1 MNGISEQALAALA
14 AGGRRAAEESDL
26 DEALR
31 ALGEAAAEATGAEA
45 VVIRIAGE
53 DGMLDARSVVSR
65 SEVLAAELA
74 GSTFPVVELKG
85 DESRGDQLPE
95 AVRRAARR
103 ARATDV
109 VLLTARGG
117 GKVLGSLTLFRS
129 RRMFAPGDMVAAR
142 FAASHLGLVLRA
154 FLDTNGA
161 AADRA
166 SFARA
171 LSLAGDALAV
181 GLERA
186 KAADE
191 VVRISARA
199 AGAEA
204 AVLWY
209 PGLEGTL
216 ELLASVGPIDALP
229 RQERAGR
236 ALAEREPVR
245 LEPDGDGHG
254 RTVASFTL
262 GQPPVGVLELA
273 FPTGTSPSQAEI
285 DRLATF
291 AVRAAQALRAGERA
305 EAMSLELERSEALLA
320 VVGQA
325 TAELSLAHTLET
337 AVARVSELLRTE
349 RVAVYLRQGT
359 RLRPEAGQGV
369 TGSELAVAERLL
381 ELAFGPLRA
390 QGMLHVSDAQ
400 ADLRLASV
408 NEAVQEAQIDAV
420 LAVPLVAREELIGLL
435 AAYLPR
441 GRELSDNESALLAA
455 LASQLAV
462 VVQNAQLHER
472 TERLASR
479 ARGGSRRR
487 AGVCKAP
494 AGAVRDLALVCAE
507 PLARR
512 HAQRGDASGRRAA
525 RCRRGR
531 RPHGG

>member
-45 VVIRIAGE
+45 VVIRVAGE
-53 DGMLDARSVVSR
+53 NGMLDARSVVSR

-129 RRMFAPGDMVAAR
+129 RRVFAPGDMVAAR

-209 PGLEGTL
+209 PGLEGAL

-273 FPTGTSPSQAEI
+273 FPAGASPSQAEI

-337 AVARVSELLRTE
+337 AVARVSELLRCG
-349 RVAVYLRQGT
+349 A
-359 RLRPEAGQGV
+359 
-369 TGSELAVAERLL
+369 
-381 ELAFGPLRA
+381 
-390 QGMLHVSDAQ
+390 
-400 ADLRLASV
+400 
-408 NEAVQEAQIDAV
+408 
-420 LAVPLVAREELIGLL
+420 
-435 AAYLPR
+435 R
-441 GRELSDNESALLAA
+441 GRVPAPGDE
-455 LASQLAV
+455 
-462 VVQNAQLHER
+462 
-472 TERLASR
+472 TE
-479 ARGGSRRR
+479 ARGGARGDGLGARRRR
-487 AGVCKAP
+487 AAARAGVRPSPC
-494 AGAVRDLALVCAE
+494 AGNA
-507 PLARR
+507 ARLR
-512 HAQRGDASGRRAA
+512 RAGRPSPRIGERGRPRGADRRGARRAA
-525 RCRRGR
+525 RRPRGADRPARRLPPSR
-531 RPHGG
+531 A